1 MIRLARWCTLLGYVS
16 LLCTIVIWNGLVS
29 PPVQLS
35 TLLVLLILVT
45 PLLFPAHGLLL
56 GKPYTHAWSGFLAL
70 GYFML
75 GVSSIVIEAE
85 RNYGLF
91 MSISSLVFFSGGI
104 FFARHQSR
112 WLRAQTI
119 GHAGDP
125 S

>member
-1 MIRLARWCTLLGYVS
+1 MIRLARWCTLLGYIS
-16 LLCTIVIWNGLVS
+16 LLCTIIIWNGLVS

-45 PLLFPAHGLLL
+45 PLLFPARGLLL
-56 GKPYTHAWSGFLAL
+56 GNPYTHAWSGFLAL

-85 RNYGLF
+85 RNYGIF
-91 MSISSLVFFSGGI
+91 MSISSLAFFSGGV

-112 WLRAQTI
+112 RLRAQI
-119 GHAGDP
+119 MGGVQR
-125 S
+125 